1 MILGYKQCITTN
13 FIYFKYK
20 VMARSERGNL
30 QEVLSLDLKKIE
42 QQIEQER
49 RILNQMAEEH
59 GIRDHR
65 VIDQSEQLDRI
76 LDSYLQ
82 HKHRKGDHTAT
93 GWS

>member
-1 MILGYKQCITTN
+1 M
-13 FIYFKYK
+13 
-20 VMARSERGNL
+20 
-30 QEVLSLDLKKIE
+30 DLEKIE

-49 RILNQMAEEH
+49 RILNQMAAEH

-82 HKHRKGDHTAT
+82 CKQRKGKETAHE
-93 GWS
+93 WNKNC

>member
-1 MILGYKQCITTN
+1 MENMPVIRQHMHVGRGIL
-13 FIYFKYK
+13 
-20 VMARSERGNL
+20 R
-30 QEVLSLDLKKIE
+30 EVFSLDLEKIE

-49 RILNQMAEEH
+49 RILNQMAAEH

-82 HKHRKGDHTAT
+82 YKHRKRREPAHK
-93 GWS
+93 WNENC